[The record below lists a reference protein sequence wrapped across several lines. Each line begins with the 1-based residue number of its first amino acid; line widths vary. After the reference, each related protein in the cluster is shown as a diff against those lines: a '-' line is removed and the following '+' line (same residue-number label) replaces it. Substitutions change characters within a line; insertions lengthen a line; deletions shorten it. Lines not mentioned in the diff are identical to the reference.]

1 MKRWVIRAGI
11 VLVLIG
17 LGVLFKF
24 YVLTPDPIP
33 VSVVP
38 VERGRVEETVTN
50 SRAGTVKARQRAK
63 LSPEIGGRVAEI
75 PHRKGALVQAGD
87 VLLRLHDDSQRAA
100 VQMAERE
107 LAVVEVKRERG
118 LFISCPIETGVS
130 AVPAIKGT

>member
-1 MKRWVIRAGI
+1 MKRWVIRVGI

-75 PHRKGALVQAGD
+75 PHRFIG
-87 VLLRLHDDSQRAA
+87 
-100 VQMAERE
+100 
-107 LAVVEVKRERG
+107 EVYHRKKARFVDLPENFQSNRRRPEARERI
-118 LFISCPIETGVS
+118 FTQ
-130 AVPAIKGT
+130 